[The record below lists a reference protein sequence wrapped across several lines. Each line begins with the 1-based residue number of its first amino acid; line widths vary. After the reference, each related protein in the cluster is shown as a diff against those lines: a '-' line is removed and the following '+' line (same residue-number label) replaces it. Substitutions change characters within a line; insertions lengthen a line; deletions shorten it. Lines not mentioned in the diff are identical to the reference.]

1 MGEENTHIGDFR
13 VCFYLFWF
21 RYLTRFAT
29 RWATLFDSQ
38 AAKIGDVLTD
48 GLPEADATSN
58 EWGGRVAN
66 VHTRD
71 AMQSV
76 FDRWSTCDVSPQ
88 QMFEYVRILVVWF
101 GLFVL

>member
-1 MGEENTHIGDFR
+1 LGVF
-13 VCFYLFWF
+13 LFLFLF
-21 RYLTRFAT
+21 RYLTHFAT
-29 RWATLFDSQ
+29 CWATLFDSQ
-38 AAKIGDVLTD
+38 AAKIDIVFTD
-48 GLPEADATSN
+48 GLPDADGTSN

-71 AMQSV
+71 AMQNV

-88 QMFEYVRILVVWF
+88 QMFEYVRISVVWL